1 MINGSVFLLV
11 VAIVWVVVF
20 SWLGSD
26 TEHYEDVTRDD
37 LHTPGMSGKI

>member
-20 SWLGSD
+20 SWLGSEAD
-26 TEHYEDVTRDD
+26 RYEEED
-37 LHTPGMSGKI
+37 